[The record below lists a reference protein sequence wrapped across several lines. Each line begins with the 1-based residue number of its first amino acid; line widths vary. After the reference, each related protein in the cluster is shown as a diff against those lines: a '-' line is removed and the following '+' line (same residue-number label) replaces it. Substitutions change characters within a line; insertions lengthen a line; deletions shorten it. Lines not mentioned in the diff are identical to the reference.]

1 MPFHREQLLLSGMDD
16 SHVQE
21 AAATAGQV
29 VGFSAYLAGIGYS
42 VDTFRRELDEAVAYI
57 KSQQRG

>member
-1 MPFHREQLLLSGMDD
+1 MDD

-21 AAATAGQV
+21 AAAAAGQV

-42 VDTFRRELDEAVAYI
+42 VETFRRELDQAVAYI
-57 KSQQRG
+57 KSQQPG